1 MKLCY
6 CLTQLLI
13 LSELSIFATIFE
25 RKIDMDIGILED
37 TIIAIATPPGIGA
50 ISVIRLSGTNAFEAI
65 DKIFLGK
72 TKIKNSKTHTI
83 HYGKLCDDIEIIDDV
98 LVSVF
103 KEPNSYTGEDIVEIS
118 HHGSP
123 LIANKIISLI
133 LSKSD
138 VRLAEPGEFT
148 KRAFLNGKIDLAQA
162 EAVADLIN
170 SRVAVSLRG
179 ARNQLNGLL
188 SAKIN
193 DLRKRLIDLSS
204 FTELELDFAEEDI
217 QLISRVD
224 LVHKINNISL
234 EIGELIESYSFGKV
248 IREGFNL
255 VLAGEPNVGKSSILN
270 YLVKESRA
278 IVSHIPGTTRDTIIE
293 EISIDG
299 FFLRLYDTAGIRN
312 TDELIEKEG
321 VERSR
326 GEVKKADVVI
336 FVGDVN
342 VGFSEDLEA
351 QLLELNP
358 SVKIIKVLNKIDLG
372 VNKDFNEDFKISALS
387 GIGMIEFIDGLKT
400 MSFGENV
407 YTEKDA
413 IVTNIRHMNC
423 LIKAN
428 KALLKSKKTVEKNL
442 SGEFLASDLWVAEM
456 ALAEIIG
463 EVTPE
468 EILNNIFSKFCIG
481 K

>member
-1 MKLCY
+1 MN
-6 CLTQLLI
+6 TV
-13 LSELSIFATIFE
+13 
-25 RKIDMDIGILED
+25 RLED

-50 ISVIRLSGTNAFEAI
+50 ISVIRLSGSDAFEAI
-65 DKIFLGK
+65 DRIFLGK
-72 TKIKNSKTHTI
+72 SKIKNSKSHTI
-83 HYGKLCDDIEIIDDV
+83 HYGKISDASEIIDDV

-103 KEPNSYTGEDIVEIS
+103 KEPNSYTGEDSVEINL
-118 HHGSP
+118 HGNP

-133 LSKSD
+133 LNKSK

-148 KRAFLNGKIDLAQA
+148 QRAFLNGRIDLAQA

-170 SRVAVSLRG
+170 SRTSVSLRG
-179 ARNQLNGLL
+179 ARNQLDGLL
-188 SAKIN
+188 SSKIV
-193 DLRKRLIDLSS
+193 DLRKKLVDLSS

-217 QLISRVD
+217 QLIDRVD
-224 LVHKINNISL
+224 LIAKINDISD
-234 EIGELIESYSFGKV
+234 EIGRLIESYTFGKV
-248 IREGFNL
+248 IKEGFNV

-270 YLVKESRA
+270 YLVRESRA
-278 IVSHIPGTTRDTIIE
+278 IVSHIPGTTRDTIRE

-299 FFLRLYDTAGIRN
+299 FLFRFYDTAGIRN
-312 TDELIEKEG
+312 TDEEIEKEG

-326 GEVKKADVVI
+326 QAIKNADLI
-336 FVGDVN
+336 MFLGDVN
-342 VGFSEDLEA
+342 VGFSKDLEI

-358 SVKIIKVLNKIDLG
+358 SVRLVKVLNKIDLG
-372 VNKDFNEDFKISALS
+372 IKRDFNEDFKISALS
-387 GIGMIEFIDGLKT
+387 GMGMMEFVDGLKT
-400 MSFGENV
+400 MAFSEST

-423 LIKAN
+423 LVKA
-428 KALLKSKKTVEKNL
+428 KEALLNSIKSVENDL
-442 SGEFLASDLWVAEM
+442 SGEFMASDLRIAEM
-456 ALAEIIG
+456 SLAEIIG

>member
-6 CLTQLLI
+6 WIAQLLI

-25 RKIDMDIGILED
+25 RKIHMDMGILED
-37 TIIAIATPPGIGA
+37 TIIAIVTPPGIGA
-50 ISVIRLSGTNAFEAI
+50 ISVIRLSGTDAFESI
-65 DKIFLGK
+65 DRIFLGK
-72 TKIKNSKTHTI
+72 AKIKNSKTHAI
-83 HYGKLCDDIEIIDDV
+83 HYGKLYDDNEIIDDV

-103 KEPNSYTGEDIVEIS
+103 KEPNSYTGEDTIEIS

-133 LSKSD
+133 LSKSN

-162 EAVADLIN
+162 EAVTDLIN
-170 SRVAVSLRG
+170 SRAAVSLRG

-188 SAKIN
+188 SAKIK

-217 QLISRVD
+217 QLITRVD
-224 LVHKINNISL
+224 LIQKINDISG
-234 EIGELIESYSFGKV
+234 EIGGLIESYSFGKV
-248 IREGFNL
+248 IKEGFNL

-278 IVSHIPGTTRDTIIE
+278 IVSHIPGTTRDTIRE

-299 FFLRLYDTAGIRN
+299 FLFRLYDTAGIRD
-312 TDELIEKEG
+312 TDESIEKEG
-321 VERSR
+321 VDRSR
-326 GEVKKADVVI
+326 SEVKKADVVI

-342 VGFSEDLEA
+342 VGFSADLEA
-351 QLLELNP
+351 QLFKLNP
-358 SVKIIKVLNKIDLG
+358 MVKIIKVLNKIDLG
-372 VNKDFNEDFKISALS
+372 VKKDFNEDFKISALS

-423 LIKAN
+423 LIKA
-428 KALLKSKKTVEKNL
+428 KEALLKSKKTVEKNL
-442 SGEFLASDLWVAEM
+442 SGEFLASDLRVTEM